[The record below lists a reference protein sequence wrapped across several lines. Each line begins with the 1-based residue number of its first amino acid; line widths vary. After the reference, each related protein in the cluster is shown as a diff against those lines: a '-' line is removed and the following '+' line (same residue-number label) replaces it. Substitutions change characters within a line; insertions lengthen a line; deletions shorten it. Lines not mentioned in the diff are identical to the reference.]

1 MVDLGSALA
10 DNPLI
15 AILRGLKPKNAG
27 PVSGVLIDAGFRI
40 IEVH

>member
-15 AILRGLKPKNAG
+15 AILRGLKPKTL
-27 PVSGVLIDAGFRI
+27 VLFLAS
-40 IEVH
+40 